1 MVQIKESEKAG
12 QLSKEMRLALHPE
25 HGQAEVAALEK
36 ENKRAELRLSEL
48 RATQQRLQTD
58 LSNAIAKR
66 ETYVIK
72 VWPHLLEAHHQLYLT
87 VPLELASACLMLQ
100 QLCTHLSKS
109 NTSSEL

>member
-72 VWPHLLEAHHQLYLT
+72 VWPSPAGSAPEQLYLT
-87 VPLELASACLMLQ
+87 YPFVNW
-100 QLCTHLSKS
+100 HLRA
-109 NTSSEL
+109 

>member
-1 MVQIKESEKAG
+1 MQIKESEKDG

-36 ENKRAELRLSEL
+36 GNKRAERHLSDL

-72 VWPHLLEAHHQLYLT
+72 VSALT
-87 VPLELASACLMLQ
+87 CSCLVV
-100 QLCTHLSKS
+100 KS
-109 NTSSEL
+109 CSYAW